1 MAKYECKPCN
11 FTSNRKLNYEKHLD
25 STKHANNTTQT
36 FDCKYCGC
44 NFSSSQSKWNH
55 ENYVCKKKDDPKDKI
70 IETLFKKLDERDK
83 IILNQLEAKDKLLLN
98 QLDAKDKLLLEQI
111 DIIKGSNKNTG
122 KSMNTLAYVVKHY
135 NKAPA
140 MKKLTDKNA
149 IKMLEYKGKELT
161 SEEMMIHKYRNGTLD
176 AYLGDIITNA
186 FLDVDSPSKQSMWT
200 SDVARLC
207 FVIMYPL
214 SKGRKEWITDKSG
227 IKITELLIDPLLKNA
242 KEMLLAYIKES
253 GKLYNG
259 KKIINKIKDSESED
273 DTSSDS
279 ESDSSSESDNF
290 DTDEEKPKHDKSRKY
305 DQALVFNM
313 QTAHD
318 IRMIIDNRSL
328 HESILKHICPF
339 FKLNILI

>member
-1 MAKYECKPCN
+1 MPKYECISCEFCTEHKP
-11 FTSNRKLNYEKHLD
+11 NYERHLQTLKHIATT
-25 STKHANNTTQT
+25 TKT
-36 FDCKYCGC
+36 FQCQLCGAK
-44 NFSSSQSKWNH
+44 FDTRQGRWNH
-55 ENYVCKKKDDPKDKI
+55 QNNVCKKKDDPKDKI
-70 IETLFKKLDERDK
+70 IETLSKKLDERDK
-83 IILNQLEAKDKLLLN
+83 IIL
-98 QLDAKDKLLLEQI
+98 EQI
-111 DIIKGSNKNTG
+111 EFHKDQIRIANEEKKELIDVIKGSNKNTG

-279 ESDSSSESDNF
+279 DSTLELDSSSESDNC
-290 DTDEEKPKHDKSRKY
+290 DSDDENPKYDKSKKY
-305 DQALVFNM
+305 DQSLVLNM

-339 FKLNILI
+339 FKLSILI